1 MGQGVGLMGGMTP
14 RAFFAILCLLCA
26 TDLSAMQVFVK
37 TLTGKT
43 IVLDVEPSDTIEN
56 VKTKIQD
63 KEGIPPD
70 QQRLIFAG
78 KQLEDGRTLPDYNI
92 QKESTLHLVLR
103 LRSPGEYRE
112 AGVQAQLLA
121 AYELTN
127 LQAGFVHGRL
137 ASLDRRAT
145 TGQGPVADA
154 TADAFVQFCAT
165 PGKFE
170 ANHELGVLSL
180 GDRRWTLWG
189 AANVQF
195 GDLLSPAGAADTRA
209 SGYALGADTAWSDQV
224 VAGLA
229 LGYGHSRQELTAGGF
244 DTQVTQRN
252 FTAYVAYRP
261 SNAWT
266 AEAAMG
272 YADLATTQSREGIDR
287 LSAFS
292 GRGGHVLY
300 GDLALRGSIQADK
313 ALYQPFVLAR
323 LSQVTLDAVTET
335 GPSTDLLAYERER
348 ADQSTLSTGI
358 EIIGTDF
365 GPDFRPSASLA
376 YRKAIDRGLAQSV
389 GGLTGGPQADI
400 VAGALPEDTLD
411 VGLGAQW
418 KVGAGLVDFGY
429 KLSLG
434 TGSYRNHQFGLSYV
448 LKR

>member
-1 MGQGVGLMGGMTP
+1 MGGMTP

-43 IVLDVEPSDTIEN
+43 ITLDVEPSDTIEN

-78 KQLEDGRTLPDYNI
+78 KQLEDGRTLSDYNI
-92 QKESTLHLVLR
+92 QKESTLHLVLSLNTAATNR
-103 LRSPGEYRE
+103 KV
-112 AGVQAQLLA
+112 AAVQAQLLG
-121 AYELTN
+121 AYALTN

-137 ASLDRRAT
+137 GALGRREA
-145 TGQGPVADA
+145 TGQGPVADT

-165 PGKFE
+165 PGKLE
-170 ANHELGVLSL
+170 SNHELGSLSL

-229 LGYGHSRQELTAGGF
+229 LGYGHSRQDLPAGGF

-252 FTAYVAYRP
+252 ITAYVAYQP
-261 SNAWT
+261 STTWT
-266 AEAAMG
+266 VEAALG
-272 YADLATTQSREGIDR
+272 YADLDTTQSRT
-287 LSAFS
+287 AFDNLDAFVT
-292 GRGGHVLY
+292 RGGHVLF
-300 GDLALRGSIQADK
+300 GDLAVRGTIQADQ
-313 ALYQPFVLAR
+313 ALYQPFVSAR
-323 LSQVTLDAVTET
+323 LSQVTLDTASET
-335 GPSTDLLAYERER
+335 GPSVDRLAYDRER
-348 ADQSTLSTGI
+348 ADQNTLSAGV
-358 EIIGTDF
+358 EVIGTDF

-389 GGLTGGPQADI
+389 SGITNLGANQPDITTGP
-400 VAGALPEDTLD
+400 LPEDTLD